1 MLARG
6 LLSSLDFLPAPESL
20 LYSCEWF
27 LIALIEGIIKDET
40 KRTRLS
46 DAAIP

>member
-6 LLSSLDFLPAPESL
+6 VLSSLSFLPAPESL

-40 KRTRLS
+40 KRTHLS
-46 DAAIP
+46 DAATP